1 MRLASSYL
9 VLASSFKDLQA
20 AEDAFFISNQR
31 LTFDQAKLFC
41 SEDGYLAEGT
51 ERNINN
57 LVSGKSLW
65 INGEK
70 VLNDLRNQYKK
81 KNLDF
86 SIFGYFRPK
95 LGGQARL
102 CLTRTSQFNRLDP
115 TLVKFRHFSLKV
127 GDCRSVR
134 S

>member
-1 MRLASSYL
+1 MRLASSYI
-9 VLASSFKDLQA
+9 VLASSFQDLQA

-41 SEDGYLAEGT
+41 SEDGYLAEGN

-70 VLNDLRNQYKK
+70 VLNDPRNEYKK
-81 KNLDF
+81 LKYW
-86 SIFGYFRPK
+86 IFWVF
-95 LGGQARL
+95 
-102 CLTRTSQFNRLDP
+102 
-115 TLVKFRHFSLKV
+115 LVKNWCPS
-127 GDCRSVR
+127 
-134 S
+134 

>member
-1 MRLASSYL
+1 MRLTSSL
-9 VLASSFKDLQA
+9 VFASSFTDLQA

-51 ERNINN
+51 ERNINK

-70 VLNDLRNQYKK
+70 VLNELPRNEYK
-81 KNLDF
+81 NFEILEF
-86 SIFGYFRPK
+86 YGRVLEMS
-95 LGGQARL
+95 
-102 CLTRTSQFNRLDP
+102 
-115 TLVKFRHFSLKV
+115 
-127 GDCRSVR
+127 
-134 S
+134 

>member
-1 MRLASSYL
+1 MRLASSYI
-9 VLASSFKDLQA
+9 VLASSFQDLQA

-41 SEDGYLAEGT
+41 SEDGYLAEGN

-70 VLNDLRNQYKK
+70 VLNDLRNEYKK
-81 KNLDF
+81 FKYWNF
-86 SIFGYFRPK
+86 WVF
-95 LGGQARL
+95 
-102 CLTRTSQFNRLDP
+102 
-115 TLVKFRHFSLKV
+115 LVKN
-127 GDCRSVR
+127 GCPI
-134 S
+134 

>member
-1 MRLASSYL
+1 MRLTNSYL
-9 VLASSFKDLQA
+9 VLASSFQDLQA
-20 AEDAFFISNQR
+20 VEDAFFISNQR

-70 VLNDLRNQYKK
+70 VLNNLRNQYK
-81 KNLDF
+81 NVQNF
-86 SIFGYFRPK
+86 QFFGIFGRNW
-95 LGGQARL
+95 A
-102 CLTRTSQFNRLDP
+102 DW
-115 TLVKFRHFSLKV
+115 LVFV
-127 GDCRSVR
+127 
-134 S
+134 

>member
-1 MRLASSYL
+1 MRLTSSYL
-9 VLASSFKDLQA
+9 VLASSFQDLQA

-41 SEDGYLAEGT
+41 SEDGYLAEGN

-70 VLNDLRNQYKK
+70 VLNNLRNQYK
-81 KNLDF
+81 NFQNFQFLV
-86 SIFGYFRPK
+86 IFGRNWVDRFIFVQQERHS
-95 LGGQARL
+95 
-102 CLTRTSQFNRLDP
+102 LTDGP
-115 TLVKFRHFSLKV
+115 
-127 GDCRSVR
+127 
-134 S
+134 